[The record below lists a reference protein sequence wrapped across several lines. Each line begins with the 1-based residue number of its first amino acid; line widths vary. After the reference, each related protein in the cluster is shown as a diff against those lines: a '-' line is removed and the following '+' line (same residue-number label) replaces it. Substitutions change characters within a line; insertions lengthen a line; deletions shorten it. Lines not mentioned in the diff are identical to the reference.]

1 MRVLV
6 IGAGAVGAYF
16 GARLLEAG
24 GDATFLVRP
33 KREAQL
39 RQGLSVRSPKG
50 DVRLASVQTISADRL
65 KKGYDLILLSCKA
78 YDLPGA
84 VDDFAPAV
92 DPNSAILPLLNGMRH
107 LDVLKQRFGAE
118 RCLGGQCQIAATL
131 GEDGSVMHLN
141 ETHQLSYGELTG
153 SRSARVEAIEA
164 LFSKARF
171 DSRLSEAIVQEMWE
185 KWVFIAALAGSTCLM
200 RGAVGDI
207 VRSGGV
213 DLLRRILAECAAIAS
228 AQGFAP
234 RPQALG
240 RAEAVLSDPDSTLTA
255 SMLRDLERG
264 ARTEAEHIIGDLV
277 SRRQPAFA
285 PGALRAPGVSAGGP
299 ATAAAA
305 AHPELLDVAYAHL
318 KTYEFRRGAG
328 R

>member
-1 MRVLV
+1 MRVLI

-24 GDATFLVRP
+24 VEATFLVRP
-33 KREAQL
+33 RREEQL

-50 DVRLASVQTISADRL
+50 DIRLAKVPTITADRL
-65 KKGYDLILLSCKA
+65 KQGYELILLSCKA
-78 YDLPGA
+78 YDLAGA
-84 VDDFAPAV
+84 IDAFVPAV
-92 DPNSAILPLLNGMRH
+92 DASTAILPLLNGMRH

-131 GEDGSVMHLN
+131 GEDGNVMHLN
-141 ETHQLSYGELTG
+141 EIHQLSYGELAG
-153 SRSARVEAIEA
+153 SRTPRVEAIEA
-164 LFSKARF
+164 MFANAKF
-171 DSRLSEAIVQEMWE
+171 DARLSEAIVQEMWE

-207 VRSGGV
+207 VRSGSA
-213 DLLRRILAECAAIAS
+213 DLLRRLLSECAAIAGTY
-228 AQGFAP
+228 GFTP

-240 RAEAVLSDPDSTLTA
+240 RAEAVLIDADSTLTA

-264 ARTEAEHIIGDLV
+264 ARTEADHIIGDLLG
-277 SRRQPAFA
+277 RRK
-285 PGALRAPGVSAGGP
+285 GAEAG
-299 ATAAAA
+299 TAATVGV
-305 AHPELLDVAYAHL
+305 LDIAYAHL
-318 KTYEFRRGAG
+318 KTYELRRASG

>member
-16 GARLLEAG
+16 GVRLLEAG

-39 RQGLSVRSPKG
+39 RHGLSIRSPKG
-50 DVRLASVQTISADRL
+50 DVRLSRVQTITADRL
-65 KKGYDLILLSCKA
+65 KTGYQLILLSCKA
-78 YDLPGA
+78 YDLAAA

-92 DPNSAILPLLNGMRH
+92 DANTAILPLLNGMRH

-131 GEDGSVMHLN
+131 GEDGNVVHLN
-141 ETHQLSYGELTG
+141 ETHQLSYGELAGLRT
-153 SRSARVEAIEA
+153 RRVETIEA
-164 LFSKARF
+164 LFSEAKF

-207 VRSGGV
+207 VRSGST
-213 DLLRRILAECAAIAS
+213 DLLRQILVECAQIAD

-234 RPQALG
+234 RAHALA
-240 RAEAVLSDPDSTLTA
+240 RAEAVLTDADSTLTA

-264 ARTEAEHIIGDLV
+264 ARTEADHILGDLL
-277 SRRQPAFA
+277 SRRKPAEVTK
-285 PGALRAPGVSAGGP
+285 GAQTGLPAEAAIAAKLGV
-299 ATAAAA
+299 
-305 AHPELLDVAYAHL
+305 LDAAYAHL
-318 KTYEFRRGAG
+318 KTYELRRETG